1 MKYSYSLFKFTR
13 LQQHGVLLL
22 LFLIICLQGVYFFMD
37 VPSHEEFFDST
48 ELEAYQKEVDSLR
61 GLAQE
66 KRKPKTYPF
75 NPNYITDYKGYTLGM
90 SVDEIDRLHK
100 YRSRDKWVNSAKQFQ
115 QVTKVSDSLLS
126 AMATNFKFPDWVMNP
141 KPRTFANGGNK
152 HNNVR
157 SYDQKVDLNKATAKQ
172 LQKVNGIGEKLSER
186 IVKFRSKFIGGFI
199 ADIQLEDIYGLAPEV
214 IDRVTDQFT
223 VKTPRAI
230 NIVNVNTATVDEL
243 VRVQHIDYDLAYEI
257 VDQRTLRD
265 GFSSFDELTKVKGF
279 PSNKIEIIK
288 LYLALD

>member
-1 MKYSYSLFKFTR
+1 
-13 LQQHGVLLL
+13 
-22 LFLIICLQGVYFFMD
+22 
-37 VPSHEEFFDST
+37 
-48 ELEAYQKEVDSLR
+48 
-61 GLAQE
+61 
-66 KRKPKTYPF
+66 
-75 NPNYITDYKGYTLGM
+75 
-90 SVDEIDRLHK
+90 
-100 YRSRDKWVNSAKQFQ
+100 
-115 QVTKVSDSLLS
+115 
-126 AMATNFKFPDWVMNP
+126 
-141 KPRTFANGGNK
+141 
-152 HNNVR
+152 
-157 SYDQKVDLNKATAKQ
+157 VDLNKATAKQ